1 MAKKLPY
8 LLLVLG
14 LLFCGLRAEAQ
25 TQLTGIATDGE
36 TKEALIGLTVQVVGT
51 QMGAATDFEGKYQL
65 QLPTAGKY
73 QLRCSYTGYEA
84 QILTV
89 EVDGITPKTLDIAM
103 SSGVM
108 GDVVVVTE
116 GKYEKKL
123 EESTV
128 SIDVVT
134 PKMLENN
141 VITGLDEAVKKVS
154 GVQMMDGQVNIR
166 GGAGYAFGAGSR
178 VAFLVD
184 GQPLLSAELSD
195 IKWNFVPLENAEQI
209 EVIKGSASVLYG
221 SGALNGVINVR
232 TAYAT
237 EKPYTSFSLY
247 TGIHDQPG
255 VDSMRWY
262 DFRAAPKKLPQYT
275 GFFVAHRSQITPQL
289 HLVAGANAHFANGYI
304 QGFDERRLR
313 GNFHLSYRP
322 KKDSKWLA
330 GLRGN
335 GMYHAVFTFFLAR
348 DMENGAFLPIA
359 ENSLDKYMSISL
371 DPYFT
376 LYDKSKNKHNFNGRW
391 FVISKLRGS
400 SNPSVGNTF
409 NFEYQFQRQWE
420 NGWSLT
426 AGAMYQFF
434 HVNSILFDDNQAGGD
449 DRALFTGQNA
459 ALYAQ
464 VDKKIGE
471 RLNITVGLR
480 SEYFKVDTN
489 SVLTPPVLRVGAN
502 YQLGKDGYLRASFG
516 QGFRFP
522 SLAER
527 FINEPIAEINGLNLS
542 AFPNHSL
549 RPELGWSS
557 EIAFRQVAKI
567 NDRYRFYVDAAIF
580 WMEYTD
586 MVEFQLGFYP
596 EGLGFKSVN
605 IAEARIAG
613 WEISTFGDGKIGKFP
628 LRIWGG
634 YTYSCPVN
642 LAADT
647 SMRNVGNYMNF
658 LFTTFAKGIAIDD
671 TDNINR
677 LLKYRSIHNVRLDL
691 ETEYKGF
698 ILGGVAN
705 YNSYVH
711 GVDLVFQLG
720 IIDGFNEF
728 RAARQNGDWVFDLR
742 LGYKFNDRQR
752 LNFVV
757 TNVANRVYAFRPARV
772 EAPRTFALKYM
783 HTF

>member
-108 GDVVVVTE
+108 GDIVVVTE

-262 DFRAAPKKLPQYT
+262 NFQAAPKKLPQYT

-289 HLVAGANAHFANGYI
+289 HIVAGANAHYANGYI
-304 QGFDERRLR
+304 EGFNERRLR

-335 GMYHAVFTFFLAR
+335 GMYHAVFTFFLPR
-348 DMENGAFLPIA
+348 DLTTGAFQPIA
-359 ENSLDKYMSISL
+359 TSGLDKYMSISL

-677 LLKYRSIHNVRLDL
+677 LLKYRSFHNVRLDL